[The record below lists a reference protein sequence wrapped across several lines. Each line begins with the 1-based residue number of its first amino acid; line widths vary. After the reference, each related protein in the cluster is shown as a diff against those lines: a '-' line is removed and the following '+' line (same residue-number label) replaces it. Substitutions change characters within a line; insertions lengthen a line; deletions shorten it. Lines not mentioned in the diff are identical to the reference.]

1 MWALKTL
8 QKKKKKKMKR
18 RFLKPLISVMRAH
31 VCMSYLS
38 NMAYKSFG
46 SFGMFNNCQISGA
59 GVLFTA
65 FSDFFK

>member
-1 MWALKTL
+1 MGVKNTP
-8 QKKKKKKMKR
+8 KKKKKKKNETS
-18 RFLKPLISVMRAH
+18 FSKAINQCH

-38 NMAYKSFG
+38 NMVYKSFG

>member
-1 MWALKTL
+1 
-8 QKKKKKKMKR
+8 MK